1 MAVQVQSFNQG
12 DWLKWEHVDHRF
24 SRDEVVLAPGQ
35 SNILTGTVLG
45 QLNNSVT
52 DQAVV
57 TPAAANAGKGV
68 LTMDATTPILT
79 GAQPGAYVVKCTTAA
94 AGAGT
99 FTVYDPHGNSLGTIT
114 VGGTAFA
121 TQIKFTIADG
131 TPDFAVNDQFSIV
144 VGPEIPA
151 TVKALNLSASD
162 GTQNAAGVLLY
173 STDAT
178 SGAVKTT
185 MIAREAVVSSFGLT
199 WPAGITQAQQDAA
212 VAQLAAKGI
221 QVRQSA

>member
-1 MAVQVQSFNQG
+1 MAVQVQAFNQG
-12 DWLKWEHVDHRF
+12 DWLKWEQGDHRF
-24 SRDEVVLAPGQ
+24 SRDEVVLAAGQ
-35 SNILTGTVLG
+35 ANILNGTVLG
-45 QLNNSVT
+45 QQTLTGDLVT
-52 DQAVV
+52 VV
-57 TPAAANAGKGV
+57 PAGTNTGKGI

-79 GAQPGAYVVKCTTAA
+79 GAQPGTYVVKCTTAA

-114 VGGTAFA
+114 VGSTAFA
-121 TQIKFTIADG
+121 TQVKFTIADG

-144 VGPEIPA
+144 VGPGIPA

-162 GTQNAAGVLLY
+162 GTQNAAGILLY
-173 STDAT
+173 DTDAT

-185 MIAREAVVSSFGLT
+185 MIAREAVLSSHGLT
-199 WPAGITQAQQDAA
+199 WPAGITEAQQDAA